1 MRSVN
6 KSSNTP
12 KPTTLASS
20 RKNPPPY
27 LPRQTVSGRRWMKL
41 KAQSMNNITRVMSPT
56 FPATPEKNC
65 RECYQYDAGKCYYCD
80 LPVID
85 VVRCGFF
92 IKSPPGV

>member
-1 MRSVN
+1 MAVN
-6 KSSNTP
+6 D
-12 KPTTLASS
+12 
-20 RKNPPPY
+20 
-27 LPRQTVSGRRWMKL
+27 
-41 KAQSMNNITRVMSPT
+41 ITRIMSPT

-65 RECYQYDAGKCYYCD
+65 RECYQYDAGKCCYCD